1 MLLSQAISGFILA
14 RTADGLSPHTL
25 ADYTHT
31 LRLFQLYA
39 TDVELSSLDTGQLR
53 AFFAYLRKDYLP
65 VRSSGD
71 TAPLSNHTLAN
82 MWCGVR
88 SFFKWC
94 AVEGLVATRPDL
106 AIQRPQY
113 TAPEISPFTQ
123 EELAALLDAAEY
135 TAPAQTA
142 RRAAFRMKRPSAARD
157 RALILVL
164 LDTGL
169 RVSELG
175 RLQVRDVDLQSGEV
189 TVAPYQSGRKSRG
202 RHVYLGKAS
211 RRALWRYVAS
221 RHEGALFVTADG
233 AAMDRNSIRLLL
245 SRLGARAGIARCYP
259 HRFRHTFAI
268 EYLRNGGDVFTL
280 QRLLGHGSLDMVRRY
295 LALAQIDAALA
306 HQRASPVD
314 RWQIR

>member
-1 MLLSQAISGFILA
+1 MLLSDAISGFILA
-14 RTADGLSPHTL
+14 RTADGYSPHTL
-25 ADYTHT
+25 ADYNHT
-31 LRLFQLYA
+31 LRLLLQYSQ
-39 TDVELSSLDTGQLR
+39 DVETSSLDTAHLR
-53 AFFAYLRKDYLP
+53 SFFAYLRKDYHP
-65 VRSSGD
+65 KRSSGD
-71 TAPLSNHTLAN
+71 PAPLSNHTLAN
-82 MWCGVR
+82 MWCAVR

-94 AVEGLVATRPDL
+94 AAEQLVTARPDL

-113 TAPEISPFTQ
+113 TPPEVEPFAAG
-123 EELAALLDAAEY
+123 EIAALLEHAEY
-135 TAPAQTA
+135 CAPARTE
-142 RRAAFRMKRPSAARD
+142 RRASFRMRRPTAARD
-157 RALILVL
+157 KALILML

-175 RLQVRDVDLQSGEV
+175 RLSVRDVDMASGEV
-189 TVAPYQSGRKSRG
+189 TVTPYQSGRKSRG
-202 RHVYLGKAS
+202 RHVYLGKSA
-211 RRALWRYVAS
+211 RRALWRYLGGRA
-221 RHEGALFVTADG
+221 EGSLFQTTNG
-233 AAMDRNSIRLLL
+233 AAMDRNSIRLVL
-245 SRLGARAGIARCYP
+245 SHLGARAGISHVHP